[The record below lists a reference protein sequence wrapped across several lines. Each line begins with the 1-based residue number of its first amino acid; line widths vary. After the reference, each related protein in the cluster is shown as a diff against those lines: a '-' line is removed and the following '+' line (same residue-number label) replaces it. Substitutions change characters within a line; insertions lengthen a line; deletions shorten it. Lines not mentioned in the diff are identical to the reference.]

1 MKKKLYKQSVS
12 QPEMRFNNNKDL
24 ESQALPALLPDRH
37 KSFQSVDSLSLLNMK
52 LTIVFHAL
60 LMALL
65 SHLAFGSA
73 IARSSGLTAREDT
86 NNTVSTPYGDVVS
99 TFLPDGKHK
108 LEFFSDGV
116 LQVTALERED
126 GGKDRSFGIY
136 PRETVKG

>member
-1 MKKKLYKQSVS
+1 MK
-12 QPEMRFNNNKDL
+12 F
-24 ESQALPALLPDRH
+24 
-37 KSFQSVDSLSLLNMK
+37 
-52 LTIVFHAL
+52 TIVFHAL

-86 NNTVSTPYGDVVS
+86 NGTVSIPYGDVVS

-116 LQVTALERED
+116 LEVTAIERDD
-126 GGKDRSFGIY
+126 GGKDRSFCIY
-136 PRETVKG
+136 RRGMVKG